1 MIDGVFQSTLAHE
14 SSPGWVSPNF
24 VFRRVA
30 HFMSNMAG
38 FECECLNASDRFSPE
53 LQGQYKANDT
63 DSFQPA
69 RTEFV
74 FDPDH
79 ANIFEITV
87 FPELKLRFPGS
98 VTLIDIKEASSI
110 ELKHVSG
117 VLINCTNY
125 LSLTTRKV
133 INSRYV

>member
-38 FECECLNASDRFSPE
+38 FECEFRNASYRFSPE
-53 LQGQYKANDT
+53 LQGHYKANDT

-87 FPELKLRFPGS
+87 FPELKLPGS

-117 VLINCTNY
+117 VLINCTNV
-125 LSLTTRKV
+125 LSLTTRKG
-133 INSRYV
+133 IHSRYV